1 MGVCQN
7 NLVSFQ
13 KRFLTPAETTSGAH
27 SVPHGGSI
35 RFIVQGV
42 WSVHQYKCM
51 RCFVEYLGHLLMHYL
66 ENGKLQLKT
75 AYQHEEWD
83 LPSKLSAAWSGPPS
97 NYRDMLEDKDFDGHE
112 NHTTIFSISN
122 NTCFVQD

>member
-1 MGVCQN
+1 
-7 NLVSFQ
+7 
-13 KRFLTPAETTSGAH
+13 
-27 SVPHGGSI
+27 
-35 RFIVQGV
+35 
-42 WSVHQYKCM
+42 M